1 MVCVTY
7 VDDCLFFAPNSA
19 NIDNMIQALC
29 DDNYTLEIEDE
40 VAGYLGV
47 HLKHNDD
54 KPIPLTQTG
63 LIDRIIKAAGL
74 EGANHSATPAE
85 ADPLGSDK
93 DGIPYSGTFSYASL
107 VGMLKYLAGHS
118 RPDIAFSV
126 HQCARFTFAPKASHA
141 EALKRIVR
149 YLIGTKDKGYTL
161 RQPDNINVDC
171 YVDADFAGLWSSEN
185 RLDSSSVKSRTGFI
199 ILMGGA
205 PISWFSKLQTEIAL
219 STFEAE
225 YVALSTSMHELLPF
239 LDILVEVYSGV
250 SFKLSISTTI
260 KSTVWEDNAACEK
273 LANMVHPH
281 VTPRSKHFGIKYH
294 WFCEKLVHRNISVE
308 HIDTKLQ
315 LADIFTKGLRSLP
328 FQTLRKLI
336 MGW

>member
-1 MVCVTY
+1 M
-7 VDDCLFFAPNSA
+7 
-19 NIDNMIQALC
+19 
-29 DDNYTLEIEDE
+29 
-40 VAGYLGV
+40 AGHLGV
-47 HLKHNDD
+47 HLKHNND
-54 KPIPLTQTG
+54 KSITFTQTG
-63 LIDRIIKAAGL
+63 LIDRIIKAARL
-74 EGANHSATPAE
+74 EGANPCTTPA
-85 ADPLGSDK
+85 AVNPLGSDK

-107 VGMLKYLAGHS
+107 VGMLTYLAGHS
-118 RPDIAFSV
+118 RPDIAFSI
-126 HQCARFTFAPKASHA
+126 HRCARFTFAPKANHA

-171 YVDADFAGLWSSEN
+171 YVDADFVGLWSSEN
-185 RLDSSSVKSRTGFI
+185 RLHSSSVKSRTGFI

-205 PISWFSKLQTEIAL
+205 HISWFSKLQTEIAL

>member
-54 KPIPLTQTG
+54 KSIILTQTG

-74 EGANHSATPAE
+74 EGANHSTTPAE
-85 ADPLGSDK
+85 TNPLGCDK

-185 RLDSSSVKSRTGFI
+185 RLDSSSVKSRSGFI
-199 ILMGGA
+199 ILMVGA
-205 PISWFSKLQTEIAL
+205 HISWFSKLQTEIAL
-219 STFEAE
+219 SAFEAE
-225 YVALSTSMHELLPF
+225 YVALSTSMRKLIPF
-239 LDILVEVYSGV
+239 LDILVEVCSGV
-250 SFKLSISTTI
+250 SFTPSISTTS
-260 KSTVWEDNAACEK
+260 KSTVWEDNEACEK
-273 LANMVHPH
+273 LDLHI
-281 VTPRSKHFGIKYH
+281 TPRSKHFGIKYH
-294 WFCEKLVHRNISVE
+294 WFREKLVHRNISVE
-308 HIDTKLQ
+308 YIDTKLQ
-315 LADIFTKGLRSLP
+315 LADIFTKGLRSLR